1 MSTGNWDAVTELGV
15 DMVFRI
21 DADGTVLEVSAGVE
35 ELLGEPPSSV
45 VGESFDAFVPTES
58 RAEALRSFQRV
69 LDGEPVREVTFPL
82 QGEEEIRWAELSA
95 DPVREAGEV
104 VAVRGAAREVTD
116 RRRRRRALEQRSAA
130 MESAIDGMAVLD
142 EDGSYVY
149 LNEAHADLYGYE
161 REELLGRSWECLY
174 DPAERERLAEEVL
187 PAMEREG
194 SWRGESVGRRHDG
207 STVQQELALAPLD
220 DGGLVCV
227 VRDVTERH
235 RREGIVAVLDR
246 VLRHNLRNEMNVVL
260 GEAGVI
266 ERRAEGR
273 VADAAARIRTT
284 ARDLLETSETARDIR
299 QVVSD
304 DGPSG
309 VAELNEA
316 VHRGR
321 RCLDETEPCDLHV
334 DGTDRQLRVPNRG
347 VDVVIRELLDN
358 AVEHAGPNPDV
369 LVELEQ
375 VGGPSGTAVLRVL
388 DDGPG
393 LPSMERQVLAES
405 QETPLQHGQGLGLWI
420 VNWIVTEAGGEL
432 VVGDR
437 DPTGTEIEVRLPLVQ
452 PDAGDQKTGAAP
464 ESPPESLDD

>member
-1 MSTGNWDAVTELGV
+1 
-15 DMVFRI
+15 
-21 DADGTVLEVSAGVE
+21 
-35 ELLGEPPSSV
+35 
-45 VGESFDAFVPTES
+45 
-58 RAEALRSFQRV
+58 
-69 LDGEPVREVTFPL
+69 
-82 QGEEEIRWAELSA
+82 
-95 DPVREAGEV
+95 
-104 VAVRGAAREVTD
+104 
-116 RRRRRRALEQRSAA
+116 

-207 STVQQELALAPLD
+207 STFQQELALAPLD

-246 VLRHNLRNEMNVVL
+246 VLRHNLRNDMNVVL

-299 QVVSD
+299 RIVSD
-304 DGPSG
+304 DGPTG

-316 VHRGR
+316 VHRGL
-321 RCLDETEPCDLHV
+321 RCLDETEPYDLHV

-393 LPSMERQVLAES
+393 LPSMERQVLAEG

-437 DPTGTEIEVRLPLVQ
+437 DPTGTEIEVRLPMVQ